1 MIPAKEIDGEL
12 WVKASDHHQAIK
24 EALAQ
29 QELVVLQYPQ
39 IDIDWQRE
47 QQIKAQVSTPPQR
60 TWVGLTDDEQQQA
73 YEQWQSDGWNV
84 FYNAPLKP
92 NSRRRTHD

>member
-29 QELVVLQYPQ
+29 TAQEREECAKLAMTISEQGLPEEMPEGDELLDACKQIAGGVL
-39 IDIDWQRE
+39 IAEAIRE
-47 QQIKAQVSTPPQR
+47 R
-60 TWVGLTDDEQQQA
+60 GH
-73 YEQWQSDGWNV
+73 
-84 FYNAPLKP
+84 
-92 NSRRRTHD
+92 HD

>member
-29 QELVVLQYPQ
+29 
-39 IDIDWQRE
+39 E
-47 QQIKAQVSTPPQR
+47 QDGQCKR
-60 TWVGLTDDEQQQA
+60 CTDGCPACDATKLPKEA
-73 YEQWQSDGWNV
+73 
-84 FYNAPLKP
+84 
-92 NSRRRTHD
+92 HDLF

>member
-29 QELVVLQYPQ
+29 
-39 IDIDWQRE
+39 
-47 QQIKAQVSTPPQR
+47 R
-60 TWVGLTDDEQQQA
+60 TWVGLTKNEVETLA
-73 YEQWQSDGWNV
+73 YKAEGNTWTAV
-84 FYNAPLKP
+84 ELTEAKLKEK
-92 NSRRRTHD
+92 NFDKK